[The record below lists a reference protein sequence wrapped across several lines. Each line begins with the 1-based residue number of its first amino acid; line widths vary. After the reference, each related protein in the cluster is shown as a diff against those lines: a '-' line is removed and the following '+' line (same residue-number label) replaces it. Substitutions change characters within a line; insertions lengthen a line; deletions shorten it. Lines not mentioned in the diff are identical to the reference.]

1 MLKDSCHLSHCV
13 RLWMLCATNV
23 SRFNSNCIVRQDCAK
38 PNTPAWS
45 DSLRLTPVCWAPAH
59 GLSIS
64 DSHSQAILKPFSSH
78 PRAIREPSRNVFQL
92 QVRHPFSRARNNS
105 GEWQSSRPKTTQ
117 SRLFERSSTAAF
129 PKSFSKLAQT
139 INFFH
144 NVLNERLDICQLTKH
159 RRAYKLLKV
168 GKY

>member
-59 GLSIS
+59 GLSCLRQSFSSYPQTILEPS
-64 DSHSQAILKPFSSH
+64 ESHSGNHQQTSSSYRFGIL
-78 PRAIREPSRNVFQL
+78 
-92 QVRHPFSRARNNS
+92 SRALEIIRANGKARGRKQHNHGS
-105 GEWQSSRPKTTQ
+105 LRD
-117 SRLFERSSTAAF
+117 RALLLFPNLFLNQPRQ
-129 PKSFSKLAQT
+129 L
-139 INFFH
+139 IFF
-144 NVLNERLDICQLTKH
+144 TMF
-159 RRAYKLLKV
+159 
-168 GKY
+168 